1 MAFGVFVHRA
11 DSGYEDDPSRQYQFP
26 SIYYSRAKK
35 FEGDWI
41 VYYEP
46 TKVRGTKGY
55 FAVARLERIIP
66 DPTRQGMFRALIEP
80 DTYLEFPSPV
90 PYIAADGIT
99 ETGLLNAAGK
109 NSGRAQSAVRELSAH
124 DFRRILSLGLADTD
138 DLLPRVNQE
147 EWSANEPLYQIDEEQ
162 AEFGERVR
170 VESLTSRVLRDR
182 AFRRLVLRAYD
193 ERCAVTG
200 LKLINGGGRAEVEA
214 AHIWPVEAGGPD
226 RLRNGVTLS
235 GTVHWMFD
243 RGLITF
249 SDELDIIVSRHVNDR
264 DGVESLINRTGKLI
278 GPLDP
283 RDRPHPMFLAWH
295 RENRFKA

>member
-11 DSGYEDDPSRQYQFP
+11 DSGYQDDPSRQYQFP
-26 SIYYSRAKK
+26 AMYYSRAKK

-41 VYYEP
+41 IYYEP
-46 TKVRGTKGY
+46 TKVRNSKGY
-55 FAVARLERIIP
+55 FATAQVQRIVP
-66 DPTRQGMFRALIEP
+66 DPTNKDMFLALM
-80 DTYLEFPSPV
+80 DQYLEFPVGV

-99 ETGLLNAAGK
+99 ETGLLNEAGK
-109 NSGRAQSAVRELSAH
+109 NSGRAQSAVRGLSSH
-124 DFRRILSLGLADTD
+124 DFNRIISMGLAEDSL
-138 DLLPRVNQE
+138 LLPRVDSENWVTPEAPPFQM
-147 EWSANEPLYQIDEEQ
+147 DEEQ
-162 AEFGERVR
+162 TPFGERLR
-170 VESLTSRVLRDR
+170 VDTLVSRAFRDR
-182 AFRRLVLRAYD
+182 TFRRLVLRAYD

-200 LKLINGGGRAEVEA
+200 LKLLNGGGRAEVEA

-226 RLRNGVTLS
+226 RLRNGVPLS

-249 SDELDIIVSRHVNDR
+249 SDDLEIIVSRHVNDR

-278 GPLDP
+278 GPLEA
-283 RDRPHPMFLAWH
+283 RNGPHPMFLSWH